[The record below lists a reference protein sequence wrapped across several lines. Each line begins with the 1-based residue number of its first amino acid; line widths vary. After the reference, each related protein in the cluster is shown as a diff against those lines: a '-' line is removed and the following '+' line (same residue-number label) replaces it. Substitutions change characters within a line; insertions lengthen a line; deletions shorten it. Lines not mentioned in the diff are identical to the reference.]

1 MGYLHGF
8 GIVFQEDAMKSNI
21 VKFFMIMTILVVTLE
36 AGLVGKSAICAR
48 FLYKSLEII
57 LFEKTD

>member
-1 MGYLHGF
+1 
-8 GIVFQEDAMKSNI
+8 MKSNI